1 MKAVIYARYSSSG
14 QREESIEG
22 QLRECYK
29 YAERNGIQVIGTYI
43 DRAKTAK
50 TADNRSNFQKMI
62 KDSAKRQFD
71 YVLVWKLDRFAR
83 DRFDSAHYKH
93 ALKKNGVRV
102 LSATE
107 AISQGAEG
115 IILESVLEGMAE
127 YYSVELAEKVIRG
140 QTDNAMDCRFN
151 GGTVPIGYV
160 INKEKHFEIN
170 PDTSPFVLEAFEM
183 YDSGETMQTI
193 ADHLNAKG
201 VRNTR
206 GTKLNVNCISTMLTN
221 RRYIGEYAYREIVTP
236 NGIPA
241 IVPEDLFYRVQKKI
255 EVNRKSPG
263 KHRAVEDYIL
273 STKLYCGKCL
283 TFMLGESGTSR
294 NKTTYRYYKCYSA
307 KRDGKCDKKA
317 VKKDWIEDIVINQIL
332 EVIWDDKLIDDLT
345 KMVMEHQRKESSTL
359 KLLNEN
365 LREVKSSISN
375 ILKAIE
381 KGIFTDSTKERL
393 DELEEQRKELEN
405 QISKE
410 KIEHPLLEP
419 DHIKFWFY
427 RFRKMDSTL
436 LKNRQKL
443 VDSFVNSVILYDDRI
458 EFFFNF
464 RKGANILSLEELEKG
479 SCLFDTLPPQK
490 TIPRNRLLVLFA
502 FGELYCF
509 AVLLCFAQCY
519 LLRKFIGE

>member
-22 QLRECYK
+22 QLRECYN

-50 TADNRSNFQKMI
+50 TADNRNNFQEMI
-62 KDSAKRQFD
+62 KDSAKKQFD

-107 AISQGAEG
+107 AISQGSEG

-140 QTDNAMDCRFN
+140 QTDNALDCRFN

-201 VRNTR
+201 LRNTR
-206 GTKLNVNCISTMLTN
+206 GTKLNVNGISTMLTN

-241 IVPEDLFYRVQKKI
+241 IVPKDLFYRVQKKI

-273 STKLYCGKCL
+273 STKLYCGKCM

-345 KMVMEHQRKESSTL
+345 RMVMEYQRKESSTL

-419 DHIKFWFY
+419 DYIKYWFY

-443 VDSFVNSVILYDDRI
+443 VDCFVNSIVLYDDRI

-479 SCLFDTLPPQK
+479 SCLFDSIPP
-490 TIPRNRLLVLFA
+490 
-502 FGELYCF
+502 G
-509 AVLLCFAQCY
+509 
-519 LLRKFIGE
+519 